1 MAETYG
7 ILDWRALPLA
17 TAATLAQGLP
27 ISSRVARKRFGL
39 PASSDTE
46 LLLAIIADRVGHF
59 AWMFTKDGEN
69 GVNHPPS
76 IFAALAGT
84 EKAPDGF
91 DSGDDF
97 IAAWT
102 AITGG
107 DTNA

>member
-7 ILDWRALPLA
+7 IYDWRTLPIV

-27 ISSRVARKRFGL
+27 SSSRTKRRISGA
-39 PASSDTE
+39 PEADNVQ
-46 LLLAIIADRVGHF
+46 LLLAVIADRVGHF
-59 AWMFTKDGEN
+59 AWMFSKDGED

-91 DSGDDF
+91 DSGEDF
-97 IAAWT
+97 IAAWD

-107 DTNA
+107 EADA

>member
-39 PASSDTE
+39 PAASDTE

-59 AWMFTKDGEN
+59 AWMFSKDGED
-69 GVNHPPS
+69 GTNHPPS
-76 IFAALAGT
+76 ILAALTGT
-84 EKAPDGF
+84 DQAPNGF
-91 DSGDDF
+91 ESGEDF

-107 DTNA
+107 EADA

>member
-1 MAETYG
+1 M
-7 ILDWRALPLA
+7 LDWRTLPLE
-17 TAATLAQGLP
+17 TAATLAQGLSSTSRTKRR
-27 ISSRVARKRFGL
+27 ISGA
-39 PASSDTE
+39 PEASNSE
-46 LLLAIIADRVGHF
+46 LLLALIADRIGHF

>member
-1 MAETYG
+1 MAEIYG
-7 ILDWRALPLA
+7 VFDWRALPLA

-27 ISSRVARKRFGL
+27 ISSRVARKRSGL
-39 PASSDTE
+39 PAASDTE

-59 AWMFTKDGEN
+59 AWMFTKDGED

-84 EKAPDGF
+84 EKAPQGF
-91 DSGDDF
+91 DSGEEF

-107 DTNA
+107 EADG